1 MLRHEEQEPDTSQLT
16 TATAGAVALTFTSP
30 LNGQQLLS
38 STIRQYVSNEWEEM
52 RSSGQESETTFCL
65 KMQLDGQS
73 TVPAHFQKQNKQHR
87 GLLGCSVHA
96 GHMGSHK
103 AGNIGGWTRQ

>member
-1 MLRHEEQEPDTSQLT
+1 MLRHEEQEPDPSQAT

-30 LNGQQLLS
+30 PNGQQLLS
-38 STIRQYVSNEWEEM
+38 WTIRRYVSNEWEKM
-52 RSSGQESETTFCL
+52 RSSETTFCL
-65 KMQLDGQS
+65 KMQFDGQS

-87 GLLGCSVHA
+87 GPLGSSVHA

>member
-1 MLRHEEQEPDTSQLT
+1 MLRHEEQEPDASRAT

-38 STIRQYVSNEWEEM
+38 WTIGQYVSNEWEKM
-52 RSSGQESETTFCL
+52 RSRGQESEVSFCL
-65 KMQLDGQS
+65 KMQFDGQS

-87 GLLGCSVHA
+87 GLLGSSVHA